1 MLQLN
6 KISFRQ
12 QTSTRRSQWSITC
25 MILVKPGVLQSS
37 VLDPVLFIVYIN
49 NLPQELSCNA
59 KIFADNTS
67 LFSAITIPAISLSNL
82 NEDLR

>member
-1 MLQLN
+1 
-6 KISFRQ
+6 
-12 QTSTRRSQWSITC
+12 
-25 MILVKPGVLQSS
+25 MILVKAGVPQSS

-59 KIFADNTS
+59 KIFDDNTS

-82 NEDLR
+82 NEDLC